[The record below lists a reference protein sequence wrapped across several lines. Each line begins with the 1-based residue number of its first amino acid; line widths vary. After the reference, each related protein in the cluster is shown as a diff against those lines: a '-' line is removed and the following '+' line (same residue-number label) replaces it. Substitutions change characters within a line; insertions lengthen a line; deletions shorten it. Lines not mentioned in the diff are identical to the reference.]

1 MIDILAL
8 IAFQARCNE
17 VKKQLISPWFFIN
30 QRTKEAIISANAGL
44 IEVPEL
50 SLFLFL
56 SSQIRLIKIELD
68 IVSKLWL
75 LSDYLFLLVNFW
87 SLWYFVEDYHRFSDT
102 FTFAINVVFLN
113 SFKFCLDI
121 NIIVMN

>member
-1 MIDILAL
+1 MIDILSL
-8 IAFQARCNE
+8 INFQARCNE

-75 LSDYLFLLVNFW
+75 LRNNFFLLVNFW
-87 SLWYFVEDYHRFSDT
+87 SLWYFVKDYDWFSDT
-102 FTFAINVVFLN
+102 FTFAINVIFLN
-113 SFKFCLDI
+113 GFKFCLDVY
-121 NIIVMN
+121 IITVY